1 MTFISAITTAGIFGS
16 GNTDSAV
23 FRFQRD
29 SPLYCRIPEQAVG
42 WLATEVVPSEPV
54 NPATDTFAWR
64 EHLSNLAHDFQ
75 LGHRYDRL
83 AMRAVDTRRYA
94 GQPSLT
100 STEEQTRNGNITQH
114 SREMLGWLWQQVHIL
129 AGMSHND
136 DWQSFRDWLRPW
148 IEGYCACF
156 DARGALDR
164 IHVGHDYLAWE
175 KSLRLHE
182 RFIPD
187 FAVYP
192 FGVIRV
198 PDVLPVTDAVSVLD
212 LRNYDNAVD
221 FFGISDADT
230 IRDVWPDGLHSVSD
244 MIQHPVPVP
253 VPSPV
258 NTAQQDLVDYWQ
270 EQWFNL
276 RTYTDY
282 SGPAG
287 TRAYRAYVELQ
298 LLAVL
303 RNANWSNVDNI
314 RKMDA
319 AKWGAFDYA
328 ELSGSEN
335 PISAIFANRV
345 DYWFDGYQYFDGTM
359 PWCATRCH
367 TIPPIRSRRRSRRRC
382 RWPIRAYPPT
392 LLWLTGTKSTGRPA
406 AYRQRTRGTCC

>member
-1 MTFISAITTAGIFGS
+1 MATPPMIPQLGTIIPDGAIDAFPAFGNYGARTAWQMTAHAVLCKVRFFKSVSIYNLPHLLDHISNYYGWYFWAR
-16 GNTDSAV
+16 NYDLQNLD
-23 FRFQRD
+23 FQVDVRYM
-29 SPLYCRIPEQAVG
+29 PHPEQAQAWKMRTSTTCPLG
-42 WLATEVVPSEPV
+42 GV
-54 NPATDTFAWR
+54 NPAPDTFAWR

-187 FAVYP
+187 FSAYP

-198 PDVLPVTDAVSVLD
+198 PDVLPVTDAVSIVD
-212 LRNYDNAVD
+212 LRNFGNAVD
-221 FFGISDADT
+221 FFGLSDADT
-230 IRDVWPDGLHSVSD
+230 IRDVWPDGLHSVSE

-253 VPSPV
+253 VPSPAGI
-258 NTAQQDLVDYWQ
+258 AQQGLVDYWQ
-270 EQWFNL
+270 QQWFNL
-276 RTYTDY
+276 RPTPIT
-282 SGPAG
+282 AG
-287 TRAYRAYVELQ
+287 QRAHAPTAHTWNCNCWPCSATPIGQTLTT
-298 LLAVL
+298 
-303 RNANWSNVDNI
+303 S
-314 RKMDA
+314 
-319 AKWGAFDYA
+319 AKWIAPSGTP
-328 ELSGSEN
+328 LSTPN
-335 PISAIFANRV
+335 SAALK
-345 DYWFDGYQYFDGTM
+345 T
-359 PWCATRCH
+359 PSL
-367 TIPPIRSRRRSRRRC
+367 RSL
-382 RWPIRAYPPT
+382 PT
-392 LLWLTGTKSTGRPA
+392 E
-406 AYRQRTRGTCC
+406 